1 MAPRG
6 VYNSVMIEYN
16 VKKSTF
22 IEPYPYIF
30 ELLVPRYTADCEN
43 LADVS
48 AEDVSDN
55 TPNDDFPDDD
65 ILDDIPDDDIPDD
78 DILDDIP
85 DDILEDIP
93 EDIFYDAS
101 DDIPY
106 DILDD
111 SVDDIAEDITED
123 IPDDMSAES
132 KGEKDP
138 ASVFVGIANEAD
150 TSYRASKGKG
160 KVDITLDGRCAVQ
173 PFGR

>member
-22 IEPYPYIF
+22 IEPYPYVF

-65 ILDDIPDDDIPDD
+65 ILDDIPDDDI
-78 DILDDIP
+78 LDDIP
-85 DDILEDIP
+85 DDIL
-93 EDIFYDAS
+93 YDTS

-111 SVDDIAEDITED
+111 SVDDIAEDIAEDIPDD

-150 TSYRASKGKG
+150 TSYRASKGK
-160 KVDITLDGRCAVQ
+160 VDITLDGRCTVQ